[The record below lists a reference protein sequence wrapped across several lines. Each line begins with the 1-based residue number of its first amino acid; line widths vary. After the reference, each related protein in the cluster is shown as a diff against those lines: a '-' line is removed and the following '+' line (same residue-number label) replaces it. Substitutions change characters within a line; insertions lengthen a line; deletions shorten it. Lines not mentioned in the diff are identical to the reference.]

1 MAISPP
7 SDLVMDVVRAA
18 DPTQV
23 QAAQEK
29 LKANRAAFR
38 ATSLADAGA
47 GFGAAL
53 EQANSPTFDAGV
65 SRAGHSKVKYSDIPK
80 AYKDY
85 EAVFLQNFVKTM
97 LPQESED
104 VYGKGIA
111 GDMWK
116 GMTAEHIGDAISKG
130 GGVGIAEQLF
140 SQVVARQQ
148 AGEQHTAQN
157 DTDREAVLS
166 LVTDLERRTFG
177 TSVDENDK
185 SSRA

>member
-7 SDLVMDVVRAA
+7 SDLVLDVVRAA

-47 GFGAAL
+47 GFSASL
-53 EQANSPTFDAGV
+53 DQANSAAFKAGMANPHGKIN
-65 SRAGHSKVKYSDIPK
+65 RADVPK
-80 AYKDY
+80 AYKQY

-97 LPQESED
+97 LPQDSEE
-104 VYGKGIA
+104 VYGKGVA

-116 GMTAEHIGDAISKG
+116 SMTSEQLGEVLSQGQGI
-130 GGVGIAEQLF
+130 GIAEQMYAQAL
-140 SQVVARQQ
+140 QRQLANSGTQTSSNDSEHQ
-148 AGEQHTAQN
+148 AAM
-157 DTDREAVLS
+157 S
-166 LVTDLERRTFG
+166 LVTDLQRRTFG
-177 TSVDENDK
+177 VSDPENDK